1 MLPPILADMNI
12 AVPVVEF
19 LRNSGVDI
27 ISVREK
33 GWCSFTDSELLA
45 KAFSAKRYI
54 LTHDSDFGM
63 LAIFRNEPVWGIIF
77 LRPGGNPP
85 EQVIADLKEL
95 LDFKIDWK
103 PKSIVIYRK
112 GRLRIRAV

>member
-27 ISVREK
+27 ISAREK
-33 GWCSFTDSELLA
+33 GWCNFTDSELLA
-45 KAFSAKRYI
+45 KVFSAKRYI

-63 LAIFRNEPVWGIIF
+63 LAIFRKEPV
-77 LRPGGNPP
+77 
-85 EQVIADLKEL
+85 V
-95 LDFKIDWK
+95 
-103 PKSIVIYRK
+103 S
-112 GRLRIRAV
+112 GRRLQGAYSPVWNRRN